1 MEPLPQDVIVDI
13 SATQKK
19 SLGTSGKMLLPCPA
33 TVEAVLQQIPASK
46 LMTTELLRKEL
57 AAQFN
62 VDATCP
68 FNTKLCLRALAN
80 DASKTLPYW
89 RVLKKNGDLLA
100 YFPGGVFGHAAQLRQ
115 EGFIVDIT
123 GKIPKVK
130 QVVAHLV
137 ELHRA

>member
-1 MEPLPQDVIVDI
+1 MEPLQHDLIVDI
-13 SATQKK
+13 SEAQEK
-19 SLGTSGKMLLPCPA
+19 SLGTSGKMLLPCPT
-33 TVEAVLQQIPASK
+33 TVEAVIQRIPDSK

-62 VDATCP
+62 VDTTCP

-80 DASKTLPYW
+80 DSSKSVPYW

-100 YFPGGVFGHAAQLRQ
+100 YFPGGVEGHATQLRE
-115 EGFIVDIT
+115 EGFTVDT
-123 GKIPKVK
+123 NGKTPKVK
-130 QVVAHLV
+130 KVVAHLV